1 MKPLEGLDIAFVKGI
16 KPYQSSAWR
25 ITLIFSTLVTI
36 LIVMLVLSL
45 YRQLVIEQQNQVDKH
60 LAAEMQRYQQL
71 ALTVNRRSF
80 AAQIRAADP
89 KTALIA
95 WRNSVDMVGA
105 LTFLPENMPQLPETK
120 DFPIFTGGPDKLH
133 ILTGGLVITRYGPV
147 LIATRTD
154 QLAALIEKF
163 INAAF
168 WAVAFTLG
176 LTLALGYI
184 FSKAILRRL
193 VEYNRLSEQIE
204 AGHYETR
211 LPVSESQDEF
221 DMLAR
226 QFNLV
231 LDTLE
236 QNLRAVRGVTD
247 NIAHDLRTPLSHL
260 RIGIEQLSQKPTAE
274 LADATAELL
283 EELDHCLGTF
293 DAMLSLTRIEEGQ
306 QMLDLQPVS
315 LQQICQ
321 DLFEMAEVI
330 AESHDQVLSI
340 SLDDDVHV
348 NGDKYLLFQALFN
361 LVDNAI
367 KYSPNGATI
376 NIIQHGKHIQ
386 ISDNGPGIIDEDKER
401 VFDRLVRLDPSR
413 HYKGTGL
420 GLSMV
425 KAILSRHKATISL
438 HDNNPGL
445 LVSIH
450 FK

>member
-1 MKPLEGLDIAFVKGI
+1 M
-16 KPYQSSAWR
+16 
-25 ITLIFSTLVTI
+25 TI
-36 LIVMLVLSL
+36 LIVMLVFSL
-45 YRQLVIEQQNQVDKH
+45 YRQLIIEQENQVDSH

-80 AAQIRAADP
+80 AAQIKAADP

-95 WRNSVDMVGA
+95 WKNSVDMVGA
-105 LTFLPENMPQLPETK
+105 LTFLPDDMPILPETRE
-120 DFPIFTGGPDKLH
+120 FPIFSGGPEKLH
-133 ILTGGLVITRYGPV
+133 ILTGGLAMTNYGPV

-154 QLAALIEKF
+154 QLAILIEKF

-193 VEYNRLSEQIE
+193 VQYNQLSEQIE

-211 LPVSESQDEF
+211 LPVSSQQDEF
-221 DMLAR
+221 DMLAL
-226 QFNLV
+226 QFNRV

-236 QNLRAVRGVTD
+236 QNLLAVRGVTD

-260 RIGIEQLSQKPTAE
+260 RIGIEQLSQKPMEE
-274 LADATAELL
+274 LADARAELL
-283 EELDHCLGTF
+283 EELDDCLATF

-306 QMLDLQPVS
+306 QSLDVQPIS
-315 LQQICQ
+315 LQDICQ
-321 DLFEMAEVI
+321 DLFEMAEVL
-330 AESHDQVLSI
+330 AEAKDQQFT
-340 SLDDDVHV
+340 LDLQQ
-348 NGDKYLLFQALFN
+348 NATIQGDKYLLFQALFN

-367 KYSPNGATI
+367 KYSPEGATI
-376 NIIQHGKHIQ
+376 HISQQGKSIHIA
-386 ISDNGPGIIDEDKER
+386 DNGPGIADEDKER
-401 VFDRLVRLDPSR
+401 VFERLVRLDPSR

-425 KAILSRHKATISL
+425 KAILSRHQASIELS
-438 HDNNPGL
+438 DNHPGL
-445 LVSIH
+445 LVKIH

>member
-1 MKPLEGLDIAFVKGI
+1 
-16 KPYQSSAWR
+16 
-25 ITLIFSTLVTI
+25 
-36 LIVMLVLSL
+36 MLVLSL

-133 ILTGGLVITRYGPV
+133 ILTGGLVMTRYGPV

-154 QLAALIEKF
+154 HLATLIEKF

-211 LPVSESQDEF
+211 LPVSDSQDEF

-260 RIGIEQLSQKPTAE
+260 RIGIEQLADKPTHQ

-306 QMLDLQPVS
+306 QTLDLQPVS

-321 DLFEMAEVI
+321 DLFEMADAI
-330 AESHDQVLSI
+330 AESRDQVLEI
-340 SLDDDVHV
+340 SLENDVQIH
-348 NGDKYLLFQALFN
+348 GDKYLLFQALFN

-367 KYSPNGATI
+367 KYSPVGAAI
-376 NIIQHGKHIQ
+376 CIKQRGKHIQ
-386 ISDNGPGIIDEDKER
+386 ISDNGPGILDEDKER

-438 HDNNPGL
+438 DDNNPGL
-445 LVSIH
+445 LVNIH

>member
-1 MKPLEGLDIAFVKGI
+1 
-16 KPYQSSAWR
+16 
-25 ITLIFSTLVTI
+25 
-36 LIVMLVLSL
+36 MLVLSL

-154 QLAALIEKF
+154 HLATLIEKF

-211 LPVSESQDEF
+211 LPVSDSQDEF

-260 RIGIEQLSQKPTAE
+260 RIGIEQLADKPTHQ

-306 QMLDLQPVS
+306 QTLDLQPVS

-321 DLFEMAEVI
+321 DLFEMADAI
-330 AESHDQVLSI
+330 AESRDQILEI
-340 SLDDDVHV
+340 SLENDVHI

-367 KYSPNGATI
+367 KYSPVGAAI
-376 NIIQHGKHIQ
+376 CIKQRGKHIQ
-386 ISDNGPGIIDEDKER
+386 ISDNGPGILDEDKER

-438 HDNNPGL
+438 DDNNPGL
-445 LVSIH
+445 LVNIH

>member
-1 MKPLEGLDIAFVKGI
+1 M
-16 KPYQSSAWR
+16 
-25 ITLIFSTLVTI
+25 TI
-36 LIVMLVLSL
+36 LIVMLISSL
-45 YRQLVIEQQNQVDKH
+45 YRQLIIEQENQVDNH

-80 AAQIRAADP
+80 AAQIQASDP

-95 WRNSVDMVGA
+95 WKNSVDMVGA
-105 LTFLPENMPQLPETK
+105 LTFLPDNMPLLPETRQ
-120 DFPIFTGGPDKLH
+120 FPIFTGGPDKLH
-133 ILTGGLVITRYGPV
+133 ILTGGLAMTNYGPV

-154 QLAALIEKF
+154 QLAMLIEKF
-163 INAAF
+163 VNAAF

-193 VEYNRLSEQIE
+193 VQYNQLSEQIE
-204 AGHYETR
+204 AGHYDTR
-211 LPVSESQDEF
+211 LPVSRQQDEF
-221 DMLAR
+221 DMLAQ
-226 QFNLV
+226 QFNRV

-260 RIGIEQLSQKPTAE
+260 RIGIEQLADKPQSE
-274 LADATAELL
+274 LADARAELL
-283 EELDHCLGTF
+283 EELDDCLATF

-306 QMLDLQPVS
+306 QLLDLQPVH
-315 LQQICQ
+315 LQEICQ
-321 DLFEMAEVI
+321 DLYEMADVLAEAKEQQFTIDLRQDVVI
-330 AESHDQVLSI
+330 Q
-340 SLDDDVHV
+340 
-348 NGDKYLLFQALFN
+348 GDKHLLFQALFN

-367 KYSPNGATI
+367 KYSPEGAKI
-376 NIIQHGKHIQ
+376 HIEQHGKWIK
-386 ISDNGPGIIDEDKER
+386 IADNGPGIADEDKER
-401 VFDRLVRLDPSR
+401 VFERLVRLDPSR
-413 HYKGTGL
+413 HFKGTGL

-425 KAILSRHKATISL
+425 KAILSRHQASIEMS
-438 HDNNPGL
+438 DNHPGL

>member
-1 MKPLEGLDIAFVKGI
+1 
-16 KPYQSSAWR
+16 
-25 ITLIFSTLVTI
+25 
-36 LIVMLVLSL
+36 MLVLSL

-154 QLAALIEKF
+154 HLATLIEKF

-211 LPVSESQDEF
+211 LPVSDSQDEF

-260 RIGIEQLSQKPTAE
+260 RIGIEQLADKPTNE
-274 LADATAELL
+274 LADASAELL

-306 QMLDLQPVS
+306 QTLDLQPVS

-330 AESHDQVLSI
+330 AESRDQVLDI
-340 SLDDDVHV
+340 SLENDVQI

-367 KYSPNGATI
+367 KYSPVGASI
-376 NIIQHGKHIQ
+376 CIKQRGKHIQ

-445 LVSIH
+445 LVNIH

>member
-1 MKPLEGLDIAFVKGI
+1 M
-16 KPYQSSAWR
+16 
-25 ITLIFSTLVTI
+25 TI

-154 QLAALIEKF
+154 HLATLIEKF

-211 LPVSESQDEF
+211 LPVSDSQDEF

-260 RIGIEQLSQKPTAE
+260 RIGIEQLADKPTNE
-274 LADATAELL
+274 LADASAELL

-306 QMLDLQPVS
+306 QTLDLQPVS

-330 AESHDQVLSI
+330 AESRDQVLDI
-340 SLDDDVHV
+340 SLENDVQI

-367 KYSPNGATI
+367 KYSPVGASI
-376 NIIQHGKHIQ
+376 CIKQRGKHIQ

-445 LVSIH
+445 LVNIH

>member
-1 MKPLEGLDIAFVKGI
+1 MRVIASAKAI

-133 ILTGGLVITRYGPV
+133 ILTGGLVMTRYGPV

-154 QLAALIEKF
+154 HLATLIEKF

-211 LPVSESQDEF
+211 LPVSDSQDEF

-260 RIGIEQLSQKPTAE
+260 RIGIEQLADKPTKE
-274 LADATAELL
+274 LADASAELL

-306 QMLDLQPVS
+306 QTLDLQPVS

-330 AESHDQVLSI
+330 AESREQELHI
-340 SLDDDVHV
+340 SLENDVQI

-367 KYSPNGATI
+367 KYSPIGAAI
-376 NIIQHGKHIQ
+376 SIKQRGKHIQ
-386 ISDNGPGIIDEDKER
+386 ISDNGPGIVDEDKER

-438 HDNNPGL
+438 HDNHPGL
-445 LVSIH
+445 LVNIH

>member
-1 MKPLEGLDIAFVKGI
+1 
-16 KPYQSSAWR
+16 
-25 ITLIFSTLVTI
+25 
-36 LIVMLVLSL
+36 MLVLSL

-154 QLAALIEKF
+154 QLATLIEKF

-236 QNLRAVRGVTD
+236 LNLRAVRGVTD

-260 RIGIEQLSQKPTAE
+260 RIGIELLSQKPASE

-306 QMLDLQPVS
+306 QTLDLQPVS

-330 AESHDQVLSI
+330 AESRDQVLNI
-340 SLDDDVHV
+340 SLEDDVYV

-367 KYSPNGATI
+367 KYSPDGATI
-376 NIIQHGKHIQ
+376 SIKQQGKHIQ

-438 HDNNPGL
+438 HDNHPGL

>member
-1 MKPLEGLDIAFVKGI
+1 
-16 KPYQSSAWR
+16 
-25 ITLIFSTLVTI
+25 
-36 LIVMLVLSL
+36 MLVLSL

-133 ILTGGLVITRYGPV
+133 ILTGGLVMTRYGPV

-154 QLAALIEKF
+154 HLATLIEKF

-211 LPVSESQDEF
+211 LPVSDSQDEF

-260 RIGIEQLSQKPTAE
+260 RIGIEQLADKPTHQ

-306 QMLDLQPVS
+306 QTLDLQPVS

-321 DLFEMAEVI
+321 DLFEMADVI
-330 AESHDQVLSI
+330 AESRDQVLEI
-340 SLDDDVHV
+340 SLENDVQIH
-348 NGDKYLLFQALFN
+348 GDKYLLFQALFN

-367 KYSPNGATI
+367 KYSPVGAAI
-376 NIIQHGKHIQ
+376 CIKQRGKHIQ
-386 ISDNGPGIIDEDKER
+386 ISDNGPGILDEDKER

-438 HDNNPGL
+438 DDNNPGL
-445 LVSIH
+445 LVNIH

>member
-1 MKPLEGLDIAFVKGI
+1 MRVIASAKAI

-133 ILTGGLVITRYGPV
+133 ILTGGLVMTRYGPV

-154 QLAALIEKF
+154 HLATLIEKF

-211 LPVSESQDEF
+211 LPVSDSQDEF

-260 RIGIEQLSQKPTAE
+260 RIGIEQLADKPTNQ
-274 LADATAELL
+274 LADASAELL

-306 QMLDLQPVS
+306 QTLDLQPVS

-330 AESHDQVLSI
+330 AESRDQVLDI
-340 SLDDDVHV
+340 SLENDVQI

-367 KYSPNGATI
+367 KYSPVGASI
-376 NIIQHGKHIQ
+376 CIKQRGKHIQ
-386 ISDNGPGIIDEDKER
+386 ISDNGPGIVDEDKER

-445 LVSIH
+445 LVNIH

>member
-1 MKPLEGLDIAFVKGI
+1 
-16 KPYQSSAWR
+16 
-25 ITLIFSTLVTI
+25 
-36 LIVMLVLSL
+36 MLVLSL

-60 LAAEMQRYQQL
+60 LSAEMQRYQQL

-236 QNLRAVRGVTD
+236 QNLRAVRGVSD

-260 RIGIEQLSQKPTAE
+260 RIGIEQLSQKPTSE

-306 QMLDLQPVS
+306 QMLDLQPVR

-330 AESHDQVLSI
+330 AESRDQVLKI
-340 SLDDDVHV
+340 SLEGDIHV

-367 KYSPNGATI
+367 KYSPEGATI
-376 NIIQHGKHIQ
+376 SIIQHGKHIQ

-438 HDNNPGL
+438 HDNDPGL

>member
-1 MKPLEGLDIAFVKGI
+1 MRVIASAKAI

-154 QLAALIEKF
+154 HLATLIEKF

-211 LPVSESQDEF
+211 LPVSDSQDEF

-260 RIGIEQLSQKPTAE
+260 RIGIEQLADKPTNE
-274 LADATAELL
+274 LADASAELL

-306 QMLDLQPVS
+306 QTLDLQPVS

-330 AESHDQVLSI
+330 AESRDQVLDI
-340 SLDDDVHV
+340 SLENDVQI

-367 KYSPNGATI
+367 KYSPVGASI
-376 NIIQHGKHIQ
+376 CIKQRGKHIQ

-445 LVSIH
+445 LVNIH

>member
-1 MKPLEGLDIAFVKGI
+1 
-16 KPYQSSAWR
+16 
-25 ITLIFSTLVTI
+25 
-36 LIVMLVLSL
+36 MLVLSL

-154 QLAALIEKF
+154 HLATLIEKF

-211 LPVSESQDEF
+211 LPVSDSQDEF

-260 RIGIEQLSQKPTAE
+260 RIGIEQLADKPTNE
-274 LADATAELL
+274 LADASAELL

-306 QMLDLQPVS
+306 QTLDLQPVS

-321 DLFEMAEVI
+321 DLFEMADVI
-330 AESHDQVLSI
+330 AESRDQVLDI
-340 SLDDDVHV
+340 SLENDEQI

-367 KYSPNGATI
+367 KYSPVGASI
-376 NIIQHGKHIQ
+376 CIKQRGKHIQ
-386 ISDNGPGIIDEDKER
+386 ISDNGPGIVDEDKER

-445 LVSIH
+445 LVNIH

>member
-1 MKPLEGLDIAFVKGI
+1 
-16 KPYQSSAWR
+16 
-25 ITLIFSTLVTI
+25 
-36 LIVMLVLSL
+36 MLVLSL

-154 QLAALIEKF
+154 HLATLIEKF

-211 LPVSESQDEF
+211 LPVSDSQDEF

-260 RIGIEQLSQKPTAE
+260 RIGIEQLADKPTNE
-274 LADATAELL
+274 LADASAELL

-306 QMLDLQPVS
+306 QTLDLQPVS

-330 AESHDQVLSI
+330 AESRDQVLDI
-340 SLDDDVHV
+340 SLENDVQI

-367 KYSPNGATI
+367 KYSPVGASI
-376 NIIQHGKHIQ
+376 CIKQRGKHIQ
-386 ISDNGPGIIDEDKER
+386 ISDNGPGIVDEDKER

-445 LVSIH
+445 LVNIH

>member
-1 MKPLEGLDIAFVKGI
+1 VRVIASAKAI

-133 ILTGGLVITRYGPV
+133 ILTGGLVMTRYGPV

-154 QLAALIEKF
+154 HLATLIEKF

-211 LPVSESQDEF
+211 LPVSDSQDEF

-260 RIGIEQLSQKPTAE
+260 RIGIEQLADKPTHQ

-306 QMLDLQPVS
+306 QTLDLQPVS

-321 DLFEMAEVI
+321 DLFEMADVI
-330 AESHDQVLSI
+330 AESRDQVLEI
-340 SLDDDVHV
+340 SLENDVQIH
-348 NGDKYLLFQALFN
+348 GDKYLLFQALFN

-367 KYSPNGATI
+367 KYSPVGAAI
-376 NIIQHGKHIQ
+376 CIKQRGKHIQ
-386 ISDNGPGIIDEDKER
+386 ISDNGPGILDEDKER

-438 HDNNPGL
+438 DDNNPGL
-445 LVSIH
+445 LVNIH

>member
-1 MKPLEGLDIAFVKGI
+1 
-16 KPYQSSAWR
+16 
-25 ITLIFSTLVTI
+25 
-36 LIVMLVLSL
+36 MLVLSL

-133 ILTGGLVITRYGPV
+133 ILTGGLVMTRYGPV

-154 QLAALIEKF
+154 HLATLIEKF

-211 LPVSESQDEF
+211 LPVSDSQDEF

-260 RIGIEQLSQKPTAE
+260 RIGIEQLADKPTKE
-274 LADATAELL
+274 LADASAELL

-306 QMLDLQPVS
+306 QTLDLQPVS

-330 AESHDQVLSI
+330 AESREQELHI
-340 SLDDDVHV
+340 SLENDVQI

-367 KYSPNGATI
+367 KYSPIGAAI
-376 NIIQHGKHIQ
+376 SIKQRGKHIQ
-386 ISDNGPGIIDEDKER
+386 ISDNGPGIVDEDKER

-438 HDNNPGL
+438 HDNHPGL
-445 LVSIH
+445 LVNIH

>member
-1 MKPLEGLDIAFVKGI
+1 
-16 KPYQSSAWR
+16 
-25 ITLIFSTLVTI
+25 
-36 LIVMLVLSL
+36 MLVLSL

-154 QLAALIEKF
+154 QLATLIEKF

-236 QNLRAVRGVTD
+236 LNLRAVRGVTD

-260 RIGIEQLSQKPTAE
+260 RIGIELLSQKPASE

-306 QMLDLQPVS
+306 QTLDLQPVS

-330 AESHDQVLSI
+330 AESRDQMLNI
-340 SLDDDVHV
+340 SLEDDVYV

-367 KYSPNGATI
+367 KYSPDGATI
-376 NIIQHGKHIQ
+376 SIKQQGKHIQ

-438 HDNNPGL
+438 HDNHPGL

>member
-1 MKPLEGLDIAFVKGI
+1 M
-16 KPYQSSAWR
+16 
-25 ITLIFSTLVTI
+25 TI

-133 ILTGGLVITRYGPV
+133 ILTGGLVMTRYGPV

-154 QLAALIEKF
+154 HLATLIEKF

-211 LPVSESQDEF
+211 LPVSDSQDEF

-260 RIGIEQLSQKPTAE
+260 RIGIEQLADKPTHQ

-306 QMLDLQPVS
+306 QTLDLQPVS

-321 DLFEMAEVI
+321 DLFEMADVI
-330 AESHDQVLSI
+330 AESRDQVLEI
-340 SLDDDVHV
+340 SLENDVQIH
-348 NGDKYLLFQALFN
+348 GDKYLLFQALFN

-367 KYSPNGATI
+367 KYSPVGAAI
-376 NIIQHGKHIQ
+376 CIKQRGKHIQ
-386 ISDNGPGIIDEDKER
+386 ISDNGPGILDEDKER

-438 HDNNPGL
+438 DDNNPGL
-445 LVSIH
+445 LVNIH